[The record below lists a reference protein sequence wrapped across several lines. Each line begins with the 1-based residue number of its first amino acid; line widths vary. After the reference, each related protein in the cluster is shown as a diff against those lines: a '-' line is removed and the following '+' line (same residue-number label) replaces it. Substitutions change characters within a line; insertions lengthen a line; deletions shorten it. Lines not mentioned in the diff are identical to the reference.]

1 MKITNKKYWDD
12 FYKIFLVKEESS
24 FARFVYKK
32 IQNKKINKLLDV
44 GCGNGR
50 DTFFFLKKDLT

>member
-1 MKITNKKYWDD
+1 MEIKNKYYWNT
-12 FYKIFLVKEESS
+12 FYKNFLINKESS

-32 IQNKKINKLLDV
+32 IKTKKVNKLLDV

-50 DTFFFLKKDLT
+50 DTFFFLKKD